1 MAKIDRD
8 GVNIIKTQ
16 VRSALETLA
25 DQAEKAG
32 ALNAIQPQLEHIFQ
46 IIFEIEN
53 NWEKIDD
60 DK

>member
-8 GVNIIKTQ
+8 GVHIIKTQ

-32 ALNAIQPQLEHIFQ
+32 ALNAIQPQLEHIFKH
-46 IIFEIEN
+46 IFDIEN

>member
-8 GVNIIKTQ
+8 GVHIIKTQ